1 MAKNIRIIP
10 ESGSI
15 ILMQNGAT
23 EAQSVHL
30 EISGNDPSGSV
41 SVTNNTGTEIFKINN
56 QILEIFPFTIN
67 IIWRNIKKL
76 KFYL

>member
-23 EAQSVHL
+23 EAQSVQL
-30 EISGNDPSGSV
+30 NVSGSDPSGSGKNVCPSSV
-41 SVTNNTGTEIFKINN
+41 SKRYTTKAA
-56 QILEIFPFTIN
+56 
-67 IIWRNIKKL
+67 IKKPTRVAKTCFMIMCVL
-76 KFYL
+76 VRL